1 MKITPLDIRKQI
13 FRKTMRGY
21 DEHEVNAFLELIA
34 SQVENLLQENRNFS
48 DQISSMEMQ
57 LENYMKIEEA
67 LRNALVTAEKVARET
82 KQNADQEVELTLK
95 DAQHR
100 AQRSVE
106 SARSVLESVQNDLV
120 DMSKQRR
127 DYLTRFRLLVET
139 QLKMLDLKQIEFE
152 DAENLHRLEEIQSE
166 LFRREAEAGP
176 IGSKNNLQA
185 AAGNE
190 SETTA
195 EPGPGQDSE
204 TGSEAQSVVDI
215 VAADSISSPTPQDNP
230 S

>member
-1 MKITPLDIRKQI
+1 
-13 FRKTMRGY
+13 MRGY

-34 SQVENLLQENRNFS
+34 SQVETLLQENRNIN
-48 DQISSMEMQ
+48 DRISSMEMQ

-95 DAQHR
+95 EAQHR

-106 SARSVLESVQNDLV
+106 SARSVLEGVQSDLV

-127 DYLTRFRLLVET
+127 DYLTRFRMLVET
-139 QLKMLDLKQIEFE
+139 QLKMLDLKHIEFE
-152 DAENLHRLEEIQSE
+152 DEENLHRLEEIQSE
-166 LFRREAEAGP
+166 LFRRDAKEERNRGVSDSQITPEEDDGGDAESA
-176 IGSKNNLQA
+176 
-185 AAGNE
+185 
-190 SETTA
+190 
-195 EPGPGQDSE
+195 
-204 TGSEAQSVVDI
+204 AQSVVEI
-215 VAADSISSPTPQDNP
+215 MAADSIPSPTPQDNP